1 MNCWQIINFNKEFG
15 INRLYLQSFL
25 VGLLSFIILYIP
37 FSIRHGT
44 SGIDETGV
52 IPLVIGLCLLPILHS
67 FTHILPL
74 IVMNK
79 QARLIY
85 KRNTLL
91 FPIVNYYTKKYLSKK
106 VSLFAAMAPTLLIT
120 IPSVAA
126 TFLFSDFYVYFL
138 IFTSVHTALTFTD
151 FLYIR
156 YIVKA
161 PKSSYIENSNNEI
174 TILVNKDNKSAI

>member
-25 VGLLSFIILYIP
+25 IGLLSFIILYIP
-37 FSIRHGT
+37 FSIKHGT
-44 SGIDETGV
+44 STIDETGV
-52 IPLVIGLCLLPILHS
+52 WPLIIALCLLPILHS

-74 IVMNK
+74 ILMNK

-85 KRNTLL
+85 KRDALL

-106 VSLFAAMAPTLLIT
+106 ASLFAAMAPTLLIT
-120 IPSVAA
+120 VPGVAA

-151 FLYIR
+151 FIYIR

-161 PKSSYIENSNNEI
+161 PKRSYIENSNNEI
-174 TILVNKDNKSAI
+174 TILISKENESAI